1 MTRVLAILLSAAILP
16 ILYVPATAA
25 TQIANSETS
34 AFCGPD
40 GAEGYKRPGGYC
52 EQIDD
57 NNSLMPGK
65 EGDGCANV
73 ADAGFR
79 FDEATGRLLVAEPI
93 DPCCNYAELT
103 LDQFPLDAILVAVS
117 CK

>member
-1 MTRVLAILLSAAILP
+1 MTRVLTILLSAALLP
-16 ILYVPATAA
+16 ILSFPAAAA

-34 AFCGPD
+34 AFCGPE
-40 GAEGYKRPGGYC
+40 GAEGYKRPGGFC

-65 EGDGCANV
+65 DGDGCETV

-79 FDEATGRLLVAEPI
+79 FDEVTGRLLVSEI
-93 DPCCNYAELT
+93 DPCCNYGELT
-103 LDQFPLDAILVAVS
+103 LDELPLNGILVAS
-117 CK
+117 YC